1 MHNCCR
7 YTKGDVKVW
16 DIENEED
23 FVLQPSNTSLIINE
37 EAEEGTITNYVTMVS
52 TSTKQVAAAFE
63 QGF

>member
-1 MHNCCR
+1 MLNCCR

-37 EAEEGTITNYVTMVS
+37 EAGTITNYVTMVS
-52 TSTKQVAAAFE
+52 TSSKQVAAAFE
-63 QGF
+63 QG